1 MVGKAKKPAPP
12 NESSV
17 LLLQDCGQAPAS
29 KMMEILLI
37 KKHYSLQE
45 IKHCHYHSLYQQS
58 WPMKVCHCHHQHRNH
73 KQQLT

>member
-37 KKHYSLQE
+37 KNTTVYRKLNIAIIIVYINNLGQ
-45 IKHCHYHSLYQQS
+45 
-58 WPMKVCHCHHQHRNH
+58 
-73 KQQLT
+73 